1 MITPVFPPRNTAGI
15 FRTLRFSKYMSN
27 FGWAPIICTM
37 NSNDP
42 KDFDPTSYGL
52 AVDAEIIRFG
62 KLSSSGDSPQDAQS
76 SSSTGQMLKPV
87 GQIRKYLRP
96 FREYFF
102 ETPDKNI
109 DWANLLKRKGLG
121 IIQRTGAQL
130 IYSSGP
136 PHSSHLAALAL
147 SRSSRLPWIADF
159 RDPWARKPWRDTRNP
174 IGARLNPYYER
185 SVIRSAHCVV
195 LNNPSSLEDFQN
207 AYPEYAEKLCCI
219 PNGIDPAMQLQVQS
233 VLSAVPKESRNP
245 IPTIFHSG
253 NLYGS
258 RDPRP
263 LIRAIASLNRKGT
276 PVCFHQLGAVT
287 RASEIEQE
295 IASLNIGHLIE
306 FNPPI
311 PHSQALERMA
321 TADILTLI
329 QPDASVMV
337 PAKLFEMMLFKKPIL
352 AICDS
357 PSTEQIVQ
365 EYGGGCAASRDIQQ
379 IEKMIVR
386 ALDQLSDNSSQDKR
400 ASTIDKYDGVNLTGQ
415 LVETMNRLV
424 CR

>member
-37 NSNDP
+37 NSNAP

-52 AVDAEIIRFG
+52 GVDAEIIRFG
-62 KLSSSGDSPQDAQS
+62 KLSTSGDSPQDAQS
-76 SSSTGQMLKPV
+76 SSSTGQILKPF
-87 GQIRKYLRP
+87 GRIRKYLRP
-96 FREYFF
+96 IREYFF

-109 DWANLLKRKGLG
+109 DWAKELMRKGPG
-121 IIQRTGAQL
+121 IIQQTGAQL

-159 RDPWARKPWRDTRNP
+159 RDPWARKPWLDARNP

-185 SVIRSAHCVV
+185 SVIRSAHCVI

-207 AYPEYAEKLCCI
+207 AYPKYSDKLCCV
-219 PNGIDPAMQLQVQS
+219 PNGIDPAMQIQVQS
-233 VLSAVPKESRNP
+233 VLSSVPKENSNP
-245 IPTIFHSG
+245 IPKICHSG

-263 LIRAIASLNRKGT
+263 LLRAIASLNQKGT
-276 PVCFHQLGAVT
+276 PVCFQQLGSTAKG
-287 RASEIEQE
+287 SEIEQE
-295 IASLNIGHLIE
+295 IASLNISHLIE
-306 FNPPI
+306 FCPPV
-311 PHSQALERMA
+311 PHAQALERMA
-321 TADILTLI
+321 MADILTLI

-337 PAKLFEMMLFKKPIL
+337 PAKLFEMMLFRKPIL

-357 PSTEQIVQ
+357 PSTEHIVL
-365 EYGGGCAASRDIQQ
+365 EYGGFCAASRDIQQ
-379 IEKMIVR
+379 IEKMILH
-386 ALDQLSDNSSQDKR
+386 AIHQLNDNSTIDKR
-400 ASTIDKYDGVNLTGQ
+400 ASTIEKYDGVNLTGQ
-415 LVETMNRLV
+415 LVEVMNRLAW
-424 CR
+424 R